1 MINLIKNRSLM
12 TLLAVLSVTLLTY
25 GHVSAGI
32 VGLRSNT
39 FTRSGTTST
48 NPNTGE
54 QQQFYTVVHNF
65 AQQTGSAA
73 IHEYLDS
80 LSKYV
85 IPATP
90 VIGYDGYSV
99 QCWVTTTTGD
109 SALVAGD
116 SVQFVLEVSPDNSK
130 WAQPIGAHPTTY
142 NGTAS
147 SGTGTN
153 VIVFGPFNRKMNP
166 GVDSTAQL
174 FDNYGLGMASAA
186 NYVRVRALVRGIFD
200 GTPDSCVYNYKAV
213 LNKLK

>member
-39 FTRSGTTST
+39 FTRTASSASAV
-48 NPNTGE
+48 NGE
-54 QQQFYTVVHNF
+54 SILTYTAVHNF
-65 AQQTGSAA
+65 AQQTAAAA
-73 IHEYLDS
+73 IQEYLDS
-80 LSKYV
+80 LSKYIV
-85 IPATP
+85 PSTALT
-90 VIGYDGYSV
+90 GYEGYAV
-99 QCWVTTTTGD
+99 NCWVTTTSGD

-116 SVQFVLEVSPDNSK
+116 SVQFVLEVSPDGSK
-130 WAQPIGAHPTTY
+130 WVQPIGAHPTTY

-153 VIVFGPFNRKMNP
+153 VVTFGPFNRKINP

-186 NYVRVRALVRGIFD
+186 NFVRVRALVRGIFD

-213 LNKLK
+213 LNRLK